1 MCHAPQE
8 AGPGG
13 EGGNGGVGGV
23 LSSFWS
29 LQVPSQL
36 AHSQLCV
43 CVCVLRGFSCIRLF
57 VTPWTAAHQ
66 APLSMGFSRQEYWR
80 GLPCPPPGDLPNPGI
95 ELEFLASSALQVD
108 SLPVSHQG
116 SLHTLS
122 CISSNPTLVYSL
134 QKKKKEKLKASHSGQ
149 VGVRYYI

>member
-1 MCHAPQE
+1 M
-8 AGPGG
+8 
-13 EGGNGGVGGV
+13 

-29 LQVPSQL
+29 LQFPSKL
-36 AHSQLCV
+36 AHSQLCVCV

-95 ELEFLASSALQVD
+95 ELEFPASSALQVH

-134 QKKKKEKLKASHSGQ
+134 QKKKREVESIPFWASGSEILYLENSFIQ
-149 VGVRYYI
+149 SPSPSQLFSP

>member
-95 ELEFLASSALQVD
+95 ELES
-108 SLPVSHQG
+108 PVSPALAGEFFTAEPLGNPKVCTHPLVAKL
-116 SLHTLS
+116 SLYWGLLPCS
-122 CISSNPTLVYSL
+122 MFFFFFCFLFFFL
-134 QKKKKEKLKASHSGQ
+134 
-149 VGVRYYI
+149 